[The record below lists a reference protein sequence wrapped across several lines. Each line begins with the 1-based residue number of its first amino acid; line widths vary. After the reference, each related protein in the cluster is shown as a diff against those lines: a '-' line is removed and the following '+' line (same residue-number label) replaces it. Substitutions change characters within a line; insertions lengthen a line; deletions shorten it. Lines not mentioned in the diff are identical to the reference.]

1 MVPRLGIRDPNSFQK
16 ADLLAFISHIRARQE
31 AHGIDDAFRWKNIA
45 DATGELEPA
54 RYGFNAKAAKTKQ
67 ASARQKARRQ
77 ARKRPKSIPARADQ
91 LAQLDGLI
99 PMPDDGVET
108 AAADSTI
115 RESNA
120 TASSSRAMD
129 PNIDPRLQ
137 SSPDG
142 EQENASPEPE
152 VFPLKR
158 ITDLEYQ
165 RLRKTIPQLIL
176 PPVNGPNDGPP
187 EYEILPTLWDE
198 YQQNLAK
205 GLYDEAPVPVRQK
218 RRTEDLMMEEAS
230 RVMGR
235 NPSKR
240 SRAAEAL
247 ARQEADNQLG
257 PTKRKSIRR
266 KK

>member
-1 MVPRLGIRDPNSFQK
+1 MPRHLHLVP
-16 ADLLAFISHIRARQE
+16 
-31 AHGIDDAFRWKNIA
+31 W
-45 DATGELEPA
+45 T
-54 RYGFNAKAAKTKQ
+54 
-67 ASARQKARRQ
+67 
-77 ARKRPKSIPARADQ
+77 
-91 LAQLDGLI
+91 
-99 PMPDDGVET
+99 
-108 AAADSTI
+108 
-115 RESNA
+115 
-120 TASSSRAMD
+120 

-205 GLYDEAPVPVRQK
+205 GLYDEAPAPVRQK

-240 SRAAEAL
+240 SRASRGTGSTGSGQPAGPHET
-247 ARQEADNQLG
+247 QEYTSQKVIVG
-257 PTKRKSIRR
+257 V
-266 KK
+266 

>member
-45 DATGELEPA
+45 DASGELEPA
-54 RYGFNAKAAKTKQ
+54 CYGFNAKAAKTKQ

-77 ARKRPKSIPARADQ
+77 ARKRPKSIADQ

-129 PNIDPRLQ
+129 PQ
-137 SSPDG
+137 
-142 EQENASPEPE
+142 
-152 VFPLKR
+152 
-158 ITDLEYQ
+158 Y
-165 RLRKTIPQLIL
+165 
-176 PPVNGPNDGPP
+176 
-187 EYEILPTLWDE
+187 
-198 YQQNLAK
+198 
-205 GLYDEAPVPVRQK
+205 
-218 RRTEDLMMEEAS
+218 
-230 RVMGR
+230 
-235 NPSKR
+235 
-240 SRAAEAL
+240 
-247 ARQEADNQLG
+247 
-257 PTKRKSIRR
+257 
-266 KK
+266 